1 MTEPSGHD
9 PTKYGTLYSR
19 RVRDRIAAASKPAKV
34 TVNINVS
41 KKHAAIQSPKTFKA
55 KHLHPYKNVSTNKPK
70 LTTTNTEGANSP
82 YRRDPLAKNS
92 TQKSLEKAD
101 SKISTDTSKSLEKT
115 NIYFIETQKSLSK
128 TNINEVEYPKSKEN
142 TGVQQSC
149 EKADS
154 KISTDSPKSL
164 EKTNVYETESPK
176 SLSNTNLKDSEIHT
190 SKEKTNILSS

>member
-82 YRRDPLAKNS
+82 YRRDPWPKILPRKAWRKLIVKS
-92 TQKSLEKAD
+92 RQTLQKVWRKLTY
-101 SKISTDTSKSLEKT
+101 I
-115 NIYFIETQKSLSK
+115 LSK
-128 TNINEVEYPKSKEN
+128 HRKVCRKQT
-142 TGVQQSC
+142 
-149 EKADS
+149 
-154 KISTDSPKSL
+154 
-164 EKTNVYETESPK
+164 
-176 SLSNTNLKDSEIHT
+176 
-190 SKEKTNILSS
+190 